1 MAQYPACPSSS
12 QELQKKDI
20 QMVILRLGSVTEK
33 MFEVFK
39 QQYRSTS
46 GALKLQIYDARKDA
60 KQLRCIVSSSSVSS
74 YGSSI
79 SRMSQAKTIQGKCL
93 DLPLDPSPPTWESVG
108 WHKVDAQLYTYFMED
123 LDEPP
128 RKTGRP
134 FQALIA
140 PAPFGKGAMRFAFY
154 VVDELH
160 PDRKCVGKVYQ
171 FADPVFQQKA
181 TYEGRQIEG
190 TFEDALKIQFCV
202 QIVAD
207 NF

>member
-1 MAQYPACPSSS
+1 
-12 QELQKKDI
+12 
-20 QMVILRLGSVTEK
+20 MVILRLGSVTEK

-79 SRMSQAKTIQGKCL
+79 SRMSQAKAIQGKCL